1 MNSSHAHIN
10 LPPQKKK
17 EPSVP
22 VFFDVPSNSIA
33 ETRTGSGNDAAQGG
47 IPATNATQQ
56 NSTCS
61 TPRGFYILVLMGTF
75 ASLPFELLRKG
86 YFQKKSNTQIQIE
99 GEKLWNEGIYIC
111 NIFANTSICQSSL
124 CVHHVLAELNVWK
137 GTNTT
142 RETRRCNCQPSL
154 PKIKT
159 SVEHVHTLA
168 SRKWSPFP
176 SHHSIAMHCPW
187 THHICNTFP
196 GCHTSSPQPGPPVH
210 LPRPMGGGNCEGI
223 ELV

>member
-1 MNSSHAHIN
+1 MISDVQFSKILRKQNVSIVHPLNWVKEPTNEMNSSHAHIN

-86 YFQKKSNTQIQIE
+86 HFQEKSNTQIQIE
-99 GEKLWNEGIYIC
+99 GEKL
-111 NIFANTSICQSSL
+111 
-124 CVHHVLAELNVWK
+124 
-137 GTNTT
+137 
-142 RETRRCNCQPSL
+142 
-154 PKIKT
+154 
-159 SVEHVHTLA
+159 
-168 SRKWSPFP
+168 
-176 SHHSIAMHCPW
+176 
-187 THHICNTFP
+187 
-196 GCHTSSPQPGPPVH
+196 
-210 LPRPMGGGNCEGI
+210 
-223 ELV
+223 